1 MDKLK
6 ENANN
11 IEFVLLFIPLAYI
24 VAQLLNG
31 DSFTLFSWFG
41 SGGGWIPSSL
51 TYDGSFIF
59 GIFGPFVLWK
69 VFAKY
74 HLK

>member
-6 ENANN
+6 DNANN
-11 IEFVLLFIPLAYI
+11 IEFLLLFIPLAYI
-24 VAQLLNG
+24 VSQLLNVNV
-31 DSFTLFSWFG
+31 DAFDLFIWHG
-41 SGGGWIPSSL
+41 SGWMPTGL
-51 TYDGSFIF
+51 ADDGAMFF

>member
-11 IEFVLLFIPLAYI
+11 REFLLLFIPLAYI

-31 DSFTLFSWFG
+31 DSFDLFSWFG
-41 SGGGWIPSSL
+41 SGGWIPASL
-51 TYDGSFIF
+51 TNDGSFIF

>member
-11 IEFVLLFIPLAYI
+11 IEFLLLFIPLAYI
-24 VAQLLNG
+24 VSQLLNG
-31 DSFTLFSWFG
+31 NDFNIFG
-41 SGGGWIPSSL
+41 WYASGGWMPSRL
-51 TYDGSFIF
+51 TDDGAMFF

>member
-11 IEFVLLFIPLAYI
+11 IEFLLLFIPLAYI

-31 DSFTLFSWFG
+31 DEFKLFSWYA
-41 SGGGWIPSSL
+41 SVGWMPTSL

>member
-11 IEFVLLFIPLAYI
+11 IEFLLLFIPLAYI
-24 VAQLLNG
+24 VSQLLNG
-31 DSFTLFSWFG
+31 DSFNLF
-41 SGGGWIPSSL
+41 GWYAGRGWMPTSL
-51 TYDGSFIF
+51 TDDGAMFF